1 MGGAATARGY
11 VFGIKMGAGRDRRR
25 VLLGVLA
32 FFLAAKLTRRRWQSM
47 LDGWHRS
54 RMRAQLALVYRDAG
68 FEPPASKDTAMSFR
82 GWMREFRSYIAWRG
96 PEYGGDALYANARRV
111 FVGFFT
117 PAGCA
122 ALRWLA
128 AHFPATTIFFFNWT
142 GNLSMRWIM
151 DCDLERDEG
160 DPTGAT
166 LLVRECGFRRE
177 LGEDACR
184 RYCKAPTERFLREEL
199 GVATTLTPG
208 EGLCCRLR
216 TDRKLD
222 W

>member
-1 MGGAATARGY
+1 MRT
-11 VFGIKMGAGRDRRR
+11 RR
-25 VLLGVLA
+25 VLLGVFA
-32 FFLAAKLTRRRWQSM
+32 FLLAAKLSRRRLWQPL
-47 LDGWHRS
+47 LDAWHRA

-68 FEPPASKDTAMSFR
+68 FVPPSLSVTHADDSFK
-82 GWMREFRSYIAWRG
+82 GWMREFRAYIAWRG
-96 PEYGGDALYANARRV
+96 PSYSGTDALYANARRV

-122 ALRWLA
+122 VLRWLA
-128 AHFPATTIFFFNWT
+128 RVAPLLTRRCFQVT

-151 DCDLERDEG
+151 DCDLEHDAD

-177 LGEDACR
+177 LGEAACVA
-184 RYCKAPTERFLREEL
+184 YCKRPTERFLREEL
-199 GVATTLTPG
+199 GVPTTLTPG

-216 TDRKLD
+216 TDKRLD